1 MFKFLIIQGIS
12 IYQKIFSFM
21 REVFGLSKTFC
32 RFHPSCSEH
41 FKQALKKYGLFK
53 GGWKG
58 VKRILRCGPW
68 SQGGVDLP

>member
-1 MFKFLIIQGIS
+1 
-12 IYQKIFSFM
+12 M

-32 RFHPSCSEH
+32 RFHPSCSEY